1 MASFAEVWERTWKCP
16 VGVITAFHHGCS
28 TAENC
33 ARNLKLAGMIR
44 DAGFVHFRLNG
55 YYADAEKAKT
65 YSASVAFLVLG
76 AEGPDKGPDRGQQR
90 GLRALLIRAG
100 AEFLQDVVLYK
111 DATSPQAFLLYPP
124 FLLYPLSSGK
134 AELMGVWDLSC
145 IVRFHQ
151 IGVSAPFVLESIE
164 DARGVVLP
172 VSAGGDCAADITGP
186 GDVPLRDW
194 LAGQAIVGAAQGRL
208 DPSEPKESFRRL
220 AHVAYKIADAMLEA
234 RQGR

>member
-1 MASFAEVWERTWKCP
+1 MTSFAEVWERTWKCP

-28 TAENC
+28 AAENC

-76 AEGPDKGPDRGQQR
+76 AEGPDRGQQR
-90 GLRALLIRAG
+90 GLRGLLIRAG

-111 DATSPQAFLLYPP
+111 DATGRPQAFLLYPP
-124 FLLYPLSSGK
+124 LYPLSSDK
-134 AELMGVWDLSC
+134 EESMGAWDLSC
-145 IVRFHQ
+145 IIRFHQ
-151 IGVSAPFVLESIE
+151 RGVSARFVLESIE

-172 VSAGGDCAADITGP
+172 VSTGGDCAADSTGP
-186 GDVPLRDW
+186 GGMPLRDW
-194 LAGQAIVGAAQGRL
+194 LAGQAIVGAARGRL
-208 DPSEPKESFRRL
+208 DPSGEPKESFRRL
-220 AHVAYKIADAMLEA
+220 ARVAYKIADAMLEA